1 MRPELGPGRPHR
13 AAVTNRVRCGPV
25 QPGGIAHGLA
35 HGLAH
40 CPGTDNEGGVLQ
52 GELPVALAE

>member
-1 MRPELGPGRPHR
+1 MRPKFGPGRPHR

-35 HGLAH
+35 H